1 MNKVVFMA
9 MIAVWLK
16 IDDDRIVPALQDARD
31 KLDAADG
38 ELLLEFS
45 TVRRVDPPA
54 LRAMEELAVAAD
66 GKMVK
71 IVLRGVNIDVYK
83 TLKLMKLAARF
94 SFVE

>member
-1 MNKVVFMA
+1 MA

-16 IDDDRIVPALQDARD
+16 IDEDRVLPALQDARE
-31 KLDAADG
+31 KLDVADG
-38 ELLLEFS
+38 ELLLDFS
-45 TVRRVDPPA
+45 TVRRVDPLI
-54 LRAMEELAVAAD
+54 LRAMEDLAVAAD

-83 TLKLMKLAARF
+83 ALKLMKLAVRF